1 MENAVPDME
10 CNMKECGGLWEWG
23 VGDQQWKVAQDGLGG
38 MAAGPNPIPDGWRK
52 GIFGSDH

>member
-1 MENAVPDME
+1 MR
-10 CNMKECGGLWEWG
+10 ECGGLWEWG

-38 MAAGPNPIPDGWRK
+38 VVAGPNPIPGGWRK